1 MGGWVR
7 FKPRKGIADV
17 DRAVRSIL
25 ISAYREVPYYHDL
38 MLRAGLH
45 PSQISGTEDLPRF
58 PITSRRELMAAGE
71 RGFLRRSCDR
81 NRLVVRH
88 TTGTTGEPVV
98 VYMSWLENM
107 FRRLTLLDAFR
118 RHVRLRPP
126 LTLVDVGPE
135 RKDRS
140 TQPVHHAGPI
150 KIVRLFRTMPLDEQ
164 IETLQQITPTIIEGR
179 PSSLWQLTGALRD
192 RGIRP
197 LRPRLIISYAEIL
210 YPHVRKLLEETF
222 ECRVADFYSC
232 EEIGNVAWQCPEN
245 PDLMHPNPAT
255 GWLEAVDEKG
265 DPVSYGQI
273 GRLVIT
279 NLYNRTMPFIRYDL
293 GDRGALLH
301 SGPCSCGFHGPAM
314 RLTEGRDENFFVLPD
329 GRQITPRLAFDVVNA
344 AFPHDDPTWK
354 HIEAIRV
361 FQIIQTKPDLIVV
374 KVVPGPAYSESLWPK
389 VRESVRQLHPSM
401 RLEIEIVEDLT
412 PEPGKK
418 FHQVLGNLETPWNR
432 TRDPAGRTG
441 V

>member
-1 MGGWVR
+1 MAGWVR
-7 FKPRKGIADV
+7 FKPRKGVTDV
-17 DRAVRSIL
+17 NRAVRSIL

-38 MLRAGLH
+38 MLRVGLH
-45 PSQISGTEDLPRF
+45 PSQISGTEDLPRL
-58 PITSRRELMAAGE
+58 PITSRKELMAAGE
-71 RGFLRRSCDR
+71 RSFLRRSCDR

-88 TTGTTGEPVV
+88 TTGTTGEPIA

-118 RHVRLRPP
+118 RYVRLRPP

-164 IETLQQITPTIIEGR
+164 IETLQQITPMVIEGR

-197 LRPRLIISYAEIL
+197 PRPRLIISYAEML
-210 YPHVRKLLEETF
+210 YPHVRKLLEKTF
-222 ECRVADFYSC
+222 ECRVADFYNC
-232 EEIGNVAWQCPEN
+232 EEIGNVACQCPEN

-255 GWLEAVDEKG
+255 GWLETVDEKG
-265 DPVSYGQI
+265 NPVSYGQV

-293 GDRGALLH
+293 GDRGALLPP
-301 SGPCSCGFHGPAM
+301 GLCSCGFHGPAM

-344 AFPHDDPTWK
+344 AFPHNDPTWK

-401 RLEIEIVEDLT
+401 RLEIEIVEGLT
-412 PEPGKK
+412 PAPGKK

-441 V
+441 I